1 MKQKG
6 FILVV
11 SLIFMAMMSLL
22 AIYMFSGFTT
32 DAVLSANSREKSR
45 SLDATQSALDYALLW
60 LGTSGNTN
68 NGTSTGG
75 ACTGTGTTPCI
86 FTQTALPITTVAND
100 PSTWTVYT
108 TFTPTGMSVVSGG
121 GSANT
126 YNTKPSYYM
135 QYVGAGIGANAGA
148 ALYQVTASAQ
158 GGNLTATSVAQA
170 VYAVK
175 PLSTNLACPPS
186 C

>member
-1 MKQKG
+1 MKQQKG

-11 SLIFMAMMSLL
+11 SLIFMAVMSVL

-32 DAVLSANSREKSR
+32 DAMLSANSREKSR
-45 SLDATQSALDYALLW
+45 SLDAAQSALDYALLW
-60 LGTSGNTN
+60 LSTDTNTN
-68 NGTSTGG
+68 IGTLTGG

-86 FTQTALPITTVAND
+86 FTQVLASASNTTAND

-108 TFTPTGMSVVSGG
+108 TFTPSVMSGHVVSGG
-121 GSANT
+121 GAANT
-126 YNTKPSYYM
+126 YNTKPNYYM
-135 QYVGAGIGANAGA
+135 QYVGTGIGANAGA

-158 GGNLTATSVAQA
+158 GGNLTATSVVQA

-175 PLSTNLACPPS
+175 PNSYVPGQ
-186 C
+186 

>member
-1 MKQKG
+1 MKQQKG

-11 SLIFMAMMSLL
+11 SLIFMAVMSIL

-45 SLDATQSALDYALLW
+45 SLDAAQSALDYALLW
-60 LGTSGNTN
+60 LGTGGNTY

-86 FTQTALPITTVAND
+86 FTPAAALSSNTAAND

-108 TFTPTGMSVVSGG
+108 TFTPTGMNVVSGG

-126 YNTKPSYYM
+126 YNTPPSYYI
-135 QYVGAGIGANAGA
+135 QYVGTGIGANAGA

-158 GGNLTATSVAQA
+158 GGNLAATSVAQA
-170 VYAVK
+170 IYAVK
-175 PLSTNLACPPS
+175 PQSRNAGGP
-186 C
+186 